1 MNSISKEII
10 NNLNKRLLTQGI
22 IIEILCGILINEGLV
37 TEDELEDM
45 IQENIESQQDYID
58 KICRMA
64 WRPQIVVD
72 EYQNFTTFKPYRRRY
87 YTDYVGAVYLHNRSV
102 QQLLR
107 LSVWQGDY
115 YRELAS
121 CRIKMQV
128 ESG

>member
-58 KICRMA
+58 KI
-64 WRPQIVVD
+64 
-72 EYQNFTTFKPYRRRY
+72 
-87 YTDYVGAVYLHNRSV
+87 
-102 QQLLR
+102 
-107 LSVWQGDY
+107 
-115 YRELAS
+115 
-121 CRIKMQV
+121 
-128 ESG
+128 

>member
-58 KICRMA
+58 KTMKEETK
-64 WRPQIVVD
+64 D
-72 EYQNFTTFKPYRRRY
+72 NNLSLM
-87 YTDYVGAVYLHNRSV
+87 GLHF
-102 QQLLR
+102 
-107 LSVWQGDY
+107 GPIG
-115 YRELAS
+115 EA
-121 CRIKMQV
+121 
-128 ESG
+128 